1 MKIRSL
7 KQEDAALFQE
17 LRLRGL
23 SECPSA
29 FASSYEEECGLSL
42 EEIGER
48 LSPRPGRVTLG
59 AFEEGRLVGIL
70 GLMRERHAKLAHK
83 AFVWGMY
90 VAPELRNR
98 GIGRELVKEALKHA
112 REMPGVRQVY
122 LGVNA
127 INLPAVNLYK
137 SMGFEEFGREPG
149 FMLLDGV
156 LYDEIHMVRI
166 LPET

>member
-7 KQEDAALFQE
+7 ERADAALFQA

-23 SECPSA
+23 LECPSA
-29 FASSYEEECGLSL
+29 FASSYEEECGLAL

-48 LSPRPGRVTLG
+48 LNPTPGRVVLG
-59 AFEEGRLVGIL
+59 AFEEAQLVGIL
-70 GLMRERHAKLAHK
+70 GLMREHHIKLAHK
-83 AFVWGMY
+83 AFLWGMY
-90 VAPELRNR
+90 VAPEVRHR
-98 GIGRELVKEALKHA
+98 GIGRELVGEALRHA
-112 REMPGVRQVY
+112 ATMANVRQVY

-149 FMLLDGV
+149 FMLLNDV
-156 LYDEIHMVRI
+156 LHDEIHMVCVLR
-166 LPET
+166 ET